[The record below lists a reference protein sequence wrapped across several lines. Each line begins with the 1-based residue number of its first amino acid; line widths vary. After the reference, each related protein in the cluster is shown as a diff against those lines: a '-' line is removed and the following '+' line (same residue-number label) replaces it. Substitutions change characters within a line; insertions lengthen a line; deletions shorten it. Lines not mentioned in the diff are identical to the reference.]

1 MITADDDNP
10 DTFRIKIWET
20 VGETLIYD
28 IGSQRTLG
36 GGSIVIHK

>member
-20 VGETLIYD
+20 AGETLYMMLD
-28 IGSQRTLG
+28 HNR
-36 GGSIVIHK
+36 H